1 MKKVRQKTPTDDD
14 IKTHVPGMSQLINTR
29 DDCVETS
36 PSRSIYVYEEFLLLA
51 QFNQL
56 ITWSEIQVPDG
67 PPPFPSSKS

>member
-36 PSRSIYVYEEFLLLA
+36 HQGAFMFMKSSYYLRSL
-51 QFNQL
+51 
-56 ITWSEIQVPDG
+56 TS
-67 PPPFPSSKS
+67 